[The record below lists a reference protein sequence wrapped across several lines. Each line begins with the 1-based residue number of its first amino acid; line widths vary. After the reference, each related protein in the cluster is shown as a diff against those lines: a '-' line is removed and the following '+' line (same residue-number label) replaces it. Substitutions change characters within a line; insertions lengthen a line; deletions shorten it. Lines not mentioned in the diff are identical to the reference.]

1 LASFTSAKRNKAPM
15 KKTLQLLPVIFA
27 YFFVLL
33 FCYAGISK
41 ILDFENFQVQL
52 AQSPLL
58 SAYAGF
64 ISYAVIITEFIIAAL
79 LCIKKCRLLG
89 LYLSLGIM
97 VSFTVY
103 IYLILNYSDFVPCSC
118 GGILEELGW
127 TEHLIFNIFFVV
139 LAFISILILERQQ
152 LKSLIKSVSY
162 SGLTILL
169 SSGIVVFIFLSS
181 EHIIKKQ
188 NNFTRRYL
196 QHLIEE
202 DKVFDL
208 GANSYYFAGADGEK
222 IYLGNSTAP
231 LIITTIDSALIHKVE
246 LKVNVDQT
254 NFTVRSVKAQV
265 RPPHYYIYDG
275 SVPIV
280 YRGNLSS
287 TNAKTISFGDAY
299 FDQLKILDS
308 AKFAIR
314 TLNSKTQNFTLGI
327 LNLNAKPRVTLY
339 DNIIEKQKDGVFDAD
354 GILIQDLNH
363 DQYIYTYFYR
373 NQFLILDS
381 SLHLLR
387 KLRTIDTVSR
397 AQVQVALLKNGQH
410 KMNAPPL
417 MVNKGMVAHGGLL
430 FNQSNLKGKYETAEI
445 WKEASIIDV
454 YWTDQQEYVGSF
466 YISNR
471 KDGKMSDMM
480 VTDRYLYILCGN
492 GIVRYQFSKLFQKS
506 FKIRGSRKP

>member
-1 LASFTSAKRNKAPM
+1 MRKIVAV
-15 KKTLQLLPVIFA
+15 LPVTAAFTFA
-27 YFFVLL
+27 LL
-33 FCYAGISK
+33 FCYASISK
-41 ILDFENFQVQL
+41 ALDFENFQVQL

-64 ISYAVIITEFIIAAL
+64 ISYAVIVVELIIASL
-79 LCIKKCRLLG
+79 LCFKQTRLWGLYCFLG
-89 LYLSLGIM
+89 LMSA
-97 VSFTVY
+97 FTMY

-118 GGILEELGW
+118 GGILENLGW
-127 TEHLIFNIFFVV
+127 TEHFIFNIFFVV
-139 LAFISILILERQQ
+139 LAVVSILMLEIQQ
-152 LKSLIKSVSY
+152 FRSLVKPVTY
-162 SGLTILL
+162 SGLMIVL
-169 SSGIVVFIFLSS
+169 SCGIVVLIFLSS

-196 QHLIEE
+196 QHPIEE

-231 LIITTIDSALIHKVE
+231 LIITSIDSTLNHKVE

-254 NFTVRSVKAQV
+254 DFTFRSVKAQV
-265 RPPHYYIYDG
+265 KPPYYYIYDG
-275 SVPIV
+275 SVPIL
-280 YRGNLSS
+280 YRGKLGGI
-287 TNAKTISFGDAY
+287 NAKTISFRDAY

-314 TLNSKTQNFTLGI
+314 TLNGKTENFTLGI
-327 LNLNAKPRVTLY
+327 LNLNVNPKVTLL
-339 DNIIEKQKDGVFDAD
+339 DNIIEKQKDGVFDSD
-354 GILIQDLNH
+354 GLLMQDLNQ
-363 DQYIYTYFYR
+363 DQFIYTYFYR

-417 MVNKGMVAHGGLL
+417 MVNKGMVAHSGLL

-454 YWTDQQEYVGSF
+454 YKTGQQEYVGSF

-492 GIVRYQFSKLFQKS
+492 GIVRYEFSKLFQKS
-506 FKIRGSRKP
+506 FRGSRKP

>member
-1 LASFTSAKRNKAPM
+1 MRKIAAI
-15 KKTLQLLPVIFA
+15 LPVTAAFTFA
-27 YFFVLL
+27 LL
-33 FCYAGISK
+33 FCYASISK
-41 ILDFENFQVQL
+41 ALDFENFQVQL

-64 ISYAVIITEFIIAAL
+64 ISYAVIVVELIIASL
-79 LCIKKCRLLG
+79 LCFKQTRLWGLYCFLG
-89 LYLSLGIM
+89 LMSA
-97 VSFTVY
+97 FTIY

-118 GGILEELGW
+118 GGILENLGW

-139 LAFISILILERQQ
+139 LAVVSILMLESQQ
-152 LKSLIKSVSY
+152 FRSLVMSAIY
-162 SGLTILL
+162 SGLMIVL
-169 SSGIVVFIFLSS
+169 SCGIVVLIFLSS

-196 QHLIEE
+196 QHPIEE

-231 LIITTIDSALIHKVE
+231 LIITTIDSTLTHKVE
-246 LKVNVDQT
+246 VKVKVDQT
-254 NFTVRSVKAQV
+254 DFTFRSVKAQV
-265 RPPHYYIYDG
+265 RPPYYYIYDG
-275 SVPIV
+275 SVPIL
-280 YRGNLSS
+280 YRGKLGGI
-287 TNAKTISFGDAY
+287 NAKTISLRDAY

-314 TLNSKTQNFTLGI
+314 TLSSKTENFTVGI
-327 LNLNAKPRVTLY
+327 LNLNVNPKVTLLN
-339 DNIIEKQKDGVFDAD
+339 NIIEKQKDGVFDSD
-354 GILIQDLNH
+354 GLLIQDLNQ
-363 DQYIYTYFYR
+363 DQFIYTYFYR

-381 SLHLLR
+381 SLRLLR
-387 KLRTIDTVSR
+387 RLRTIDTVSR

-417 MVNKGMVAHGGLL
+417 MVNKGMVAHNGLL

-454 YWTDQQEYVGSF
+454 YKTEQQEYVGSF

-471 KDGKMSDMM
+471 KDYKMSDML
-480 VTDRYLYILCGN
+480 VTDRYFYILCGS

-506 FKIRGSRKP
+506 FRGSRKP